1 MKALR
6 FIEDCFPLL
15 VTVGPKRWDPGEIE
29 QMTQGFERYFQRGA
43 RYATLFVSPKDA
55 DPVGAKERKLI
66 VDYANNPRVK
76 EFSQKLCVAS
86 AVVIENT
93 LMRGTLTAIQWFWTP
108 AAPFKAVA
116 NVEAGVDYCLD
127 EIEKAK
133 LPLPRS
139 RAALRLELLKQLK
152 FL

>member
-1 MKALR
+1 MR

-15 VTVGPKRWDPGEIE
+15 VTIGPKRWDPGEIE
-29 QMTQGFERYFQRGA
+29 QMTQGFERYFVRGE
-43 RYATLFVSPKDA
+43 RYATLHVSPKDA
-55 DPVGAKERKLI
+55 DAVGANDRKLI

-76 EFSQKLCVAS
+76 EFSKKLCVAS
-86 AVVIENT
+86 ATVIENT

-127 EIEKAK
+127 ALARAR

-139 RAALRLELLKQLK
+139 AAAIRLEILKQLK
-152 FL
+152 DL

>member
-1 MKALR
+1 LR

-29 QMTQGFERYFQRGA
+29 QMTHGFERYFVRGD
-43 RYATLFVSPKDA
+43 RYATLFVSPKGADA
-55 DPVGAKERKLI
+55 VGAKERKLI

-76 EFSQKLCVAS
+76 EYSKKLCVAS
-86 AVVIENT
+86 ATVIENT

-116 NVEAGVDYCLD
+116 SVEAGLHYCLD
-127 EIEKAK
+127 ELDRARI
-133 LPLPRS
+133 PLPRS
-139 RAALRLELLKQLK
+139 AAALQLELLKQLK
-152 FL
+152 DL